1 MTIAVLAGGGGAPKY
16 ARGLVTV
23 VDPGEVTLIVNTG
36 DDDTMHGLRICPDLD
51 SCTYV
56 LSGSVNPETGWGLVG
71 ETWSAMDA
79 LKRFAP
85 VIPAGSAAG
94 TTWFGLGDR
103 DLATHLYRTQRL
115 REGADL
121 TTVTAEITAAFGIG
135 CRLLPMT
142 TDRVATMVS
151 VPVPGPS
158 GRSSREHEEI
168 AFQEYFVH
176 RHHDVAI
183 DGVRFDGIDMARPGP
198 GVLAALETAERIVIG
213 PSNPFVSIG
222 PILAVAGVRDRLRA
236 RRDDVVAVSPIVA
249 GSALKGPAARML
261 TELGHEPSVV
271 GIARIYAELASALVI
286 DDADAHSAAAVE
298 ACGLRCV
305 VAPTIMHGVP
315 EAAALAKVTLS

>member
-1 MTIAVLAGGGGAPKY
+1 VTVAVLAGGGGAPKY
-16 ARGLVTV
+16 ARGLLEVR
-23 VDPGEVTLIVNTG
+23 DDVTLVVNTG

-121 TTVTAEITAAFGIG
+121 TTVTAEITRAFGIG
-135 CRLLPMT
+135 VRLLPMT
-142 TDRVATMVS
+142 TDRVATKVS
-151 VPVPGPS
+151 VPGE
-158 GRSSREHEEI
+158 GEI

-198 GVLAALETAERIVIG
+198 GVLASLETAERIVIG

-222 PILAVAGVRDRLRA
+222 PVLAVAGVRDRLRV

-249 GSALKGPAARML
+249 GAALKGPAARMM

-271 GIARIYAELASALVI
+271 GIARLYADIASVLVI
-286 DDADAHSAAAVE
+286 DDADAGSADAVE

-315 EAAALAKVTLS
+315 EAAALAQITLA